1 MSKWMVFSPAESKN
15 VSCDRI
21 NTTTHQCSMVDVP
34 PVANVWEEFTTSKK
48 NVDKSCAMI

>member
-1 MSKWMVFSPAESKN
+1 MKIRMYVVIA
-15 VSCDRI
+15 RI